1 MAPPP
6 QPDAPFWI
14 PLMSLRGDLLPCLL
28 SHVSPP
34 ASGSLLFCLCLPLFF
49 ILTSVSHW
57 APPPLPPPL
66 SRSLARSL
74 PDPRKGSSAIS
85 HAVTP
90 GRHGSSAS
98 AAPACLP
105 LAALRRSDRLQ
116 LPIGPPRPG
125 HLTGCFYFH
134 SRVFVTH
141 PQNSSA
147 ELIPQYL
154 SPISRFDPRCL
165 VIGHGF

>member
-1 MAPPP
+1 M
-6 QPDAPFWI
+6 
-14 PLMSLRGDLLPCLL
+14 L

-34 ASGSLLFCLCLPLFF
+34 AAGSLLFCLCLPLFF

-125 HLTGCFYFH
+125 HFTGCFYFH

-141 PQNSSA
+141 PQNSPPVPLPHLQVCPTLPCNWTWI
-147 ELIPQYL
+147 LISEEIENKSYVNAADQH
-154 SPISRFDPRCL
+154 SIVS
-165 VIGHGF
+165 

>member
-1 MAPPP
+1 
-6 QPDAPFWI
+6 
-14 PLMSLRGDLLPCLL
+14 MSLRGDLLPCLL
-28 SHVSPP
+28 SHFSPP
-34 ASGSLLFCLCLPLFF
+34 AAGSLLFCLCLPLFF

-98 AAPACLP
+98 AAPTCLP

-116 LPIGPPRPG
+116 LPHWTSSSRPPHRMFLFSLSG
-125 HLTGCFYFH
+125 FCD
-134 SRVFVTH
+134 
-141 PQNSSA
+141 SSP
-147 ELIPQYL
+147 ELIPSSSL
-154 SPISRFDPRCL
+154 PSPGLPRAAL
-165 VIGHGF
+165 